1 MGYLVA
7 NQSFINMKT
16 TLILFTL
23 FCLNLSSAQE
33 ITLEDDGLHFAVGAI
48 ISSGTY
54 TYIYSK
60 TQNKNKA
67 FWYSFGL
74 SSLAGFAKEFYDGN
88 IITGKFD
95 NSEMISTMLGGLT
108 ASYTFNIF
116 TGKRK
121 KKKQEEEIASI
132 YTTD

>member
-1 MGYLVA
+1 M
-7 NQSFINMKT
+7 
-16 TLILFTL
+16 L
-23 FCLNLSSAQE
+23 FCFSVSSAQ
-33 ITLEDDGLHFAVGAI
+33 ITLEDDGLHFAVGAA
-48 ISSGTY
+48 ISSATY

-60 TQNKNKA
+60 TKNKRKA

-74 SSLAGFAKEFYDGN
+74 SSLAGIAKEFYDGN
-88 IITGKFD
+88 IISGKFD
-95 NSEMISTMLGGLT
+95 NSEMISPMLGGLS

-121 KKKQEEEIASI
+121 KKKQEEEIALI